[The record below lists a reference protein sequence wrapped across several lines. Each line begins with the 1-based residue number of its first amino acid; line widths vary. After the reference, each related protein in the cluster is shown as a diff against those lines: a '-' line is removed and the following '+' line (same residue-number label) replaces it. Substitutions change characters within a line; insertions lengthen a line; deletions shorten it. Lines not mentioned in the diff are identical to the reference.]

1 MSIVL
6 HSLLTMACWNRLKAA
21 IFDAVEALTYE
32 TNARTIWSYL
42 DILAVGSPEGTVGI
56 KYELDVGPG
65 RERRGV
71 CVCVCVCGSVVTWCA
86 LYVCMVGVRA
96 QYVCVC
102 VIVRPPVCQYASEF
116 AYQLLPLLFHSTA
129 KLQIGLTQS
138 S

>member
-71 CVCVCVCGSVVTWCA
+71 CVCVCVC
-86 LYVCMVGVRA
+86 VGVWLLG
-96 QYVCVC
+96 VLCMFVWLVCVLSMCVC
-102 VIVRPPVCQYASEF
+102 V
-116 AYQLLPLLFHSTA
+116 
-129 KLQIGLTQS
+129 
-138 S
+138 